1 MIKKKTKIILK
12 IFIRAQF
19 KRENWETI
27 YRYTNM
33 DAFGVSEFP
42 PKLEQQK
49 QYCKMPDLI
58 AHSWYAMLKL
68 QWPPMCLDPALRWA
82 AACLIQ
88 MGWLMMCWRNPALT
102 HAGDSW
108 FSASLYLLSLW
119 GSHGGSRGIF
129 IPPECKCPAF
139 CLTITEVRVEWVVV
153 VSAQRMSPTV
163 LQPGPF
169 FRISGLDFNTNP
181 ETKTPVTFF
190 FMSDIVIYL
199 HVIWFIQLI
208 PNRYGEWV
216 WNADAPTVQIHVCN

>member
-1 MIKKKTKIILK
+1 MQCWNCSGPPCAWTQPSGGQQHIWSKWDDWWCAEEIL
-12 IFIRAQF
+12 
-19 KRENWETI
+19 
-27 YRYTNM
+27 
-33 DAFGVSEFP
+33 P
-42 PKLEQQK
+42 
-49 QYCKMPDLI
+49 
-58 AHSWYAMLKL
+58 
-68 QWPPMCLDPALRWA
+68 
-82 AACLIQ
+82 
-88 MGWLMMCWRNPALT
+88 WRMRVT
-102 HAGDSW
+102 AG

-190 FMSDIVIYL
+190 FMSDNVIYL

-208 PNRYGEWV
+208 PSRYGEWV